1 VTAIGIT
8 LGGFVTL
15 ATGISL
21 VYLLMGI
28 PGRGS
33 KSRVLTTVCLGLAV
47 GVVLTSCGHFFWQEV
62 LSRTPSTFLL
72 VDVGLLL
79 VVASALRLRSTRRS
93 VVDPSAG
100 TVGPTQRIVAV
111 PLLSAASLAA
121 VFAGAAFVLHQLTGR
136 EGAWD
141 AVSIWNLKAHFL
153 LRAGPYWS
161 DAIDPALLQSH
172 PDYPLLLPLTIARIW
187 RYAGGIDS
195 TFVPIA
201 AAAIFTTASVVLL
214 GASVALVRG
223 RAQGWLAALA
233 LLAMPFFFE
242 VGAWQYAD
250 VPLAFFELA
259 TIVCATLAYRQ
270 EETDGAADDRAR
282 GAWTVAGLCAG
293 GALWTKNEGAL
304 FVAAFLAAV
313 VAVDLLRRDHMRAR
327 TRLGKIGMGLL
338 PAVITLIAF
347 RLKHPFPND
356 IVASLDHR
364 TLGRMLDPS
373 RHATVFNH
381 LQREA
386 SSSPDRLPTFF
397 VFAYAAVA
405 AAQTHRIGSSLRSS
419 ERTALAA
426 SALCLVLLSAA
437 LYSTYLIT
445 PYPVDWQIT
454 RSAHRLWLQLLPSVL
469 FVIFVALP
477 PAESV
482 LGARQ
487 R

>member
-201 AAAIFTTASVVLL
+201 AAAIFTTVV
-214 GASVALVRG
+214 GT
-223 RAQGWLAALA
+223 AALCG
-233 LLAMPFFFE
+233 
-242 VGAWQYAD
+242 V
-250 VPLAFFELA
+250 
-259 TIVCATLAYRQ
+259 
-270 EETDGAADDRAR
+270 
-282 GAWTVAGLCAG
+282 
-293 GALWTKNEGAL
+293 
-304 FVAAFLAAV
+304 
-313 VAVDLLRRDHMRAR
+313 
-327 TRLGKIGMGLL
+327 
-338 PAVITLIAF
+338 
-347 RLKHPFPND
+347 
-356 IVASLDHR
+356 
-364 TLGRMLDPS
+364 
-373 RHATVFNH
+373 
-381 LQREA
+381 
-386 SSSPDRLPTFF
+386 
-397 VFAYAAVA
+397 AYAAATFIRSIDAAAPLVMLIMFTLNAVSGIYIPENLFPAWLRDIAQVLPIRPLAEAMQAAFAPQANGGRYFAWGDMLIVA
-405 AAQTHRIGSSLRSS
+405 AWGVAG
-419 ERTALAA
+419 
-426 SALCLVLLSAA
+426 A
-437 LYSTYLIT
+437 LYAVRRFRWT
-445 PYPVDWQIT
+445 PSQD
-454 RSAHRLWLQLLPSVL
+454 
-469 FVIFVALP
+469 
-477 PAESV
+477 
-482 LGARQ
+482 
-487 R
+487 